1 MTTWTAA
8 FRSAPVSAYES
19 MTLIHPSRA
28 FNDQTLR
35 QVVRVR
41 GAGDRL
47 RIRLSNQ
54 YGKQPLTITRTSVAT
69 HDTRSS
75 IRAGTDTAVTFE
87 GTGQVTIDAG
97 AEAVSDPVDFAIA
110 GESDLAVSTYHA
122 SAAGPATYHPFALQT
137 GYVVAGDAVSRTH
150 LTGAEEVES
159 RFHLGGIDIGAPEG
173 RRVVAAFG
181 DSLTDGVG
189 TSHGTHHRYP
199 DLLAGRLAD
208 TSVINLG
215 IAGNRLLS
223 DVFGERGIARFE
235 RDVLAAPGMTHVVVE
250 LGLNDIGLP
259 GMLGLPAVPADELI
273 DGLGS
278 LARQAA
284 RAGLTAV
291 VATLT
296 PFGGADGVS
305 PGFDTPEGERTR
317 QRVNQWIRAHVDA
330 VADLDRALRDPA
342 APAVLRSDYDS
353 GDHIHPNDAG
363 AEAMADIVARAVL
376 ESEGL
381 PRASGRARAPQGR
394 GPGLGR

>member
-28 FNDQTLR
+28 FHDQTLR
-35 QVVRVR
+35 QIVRVR

-54 YGKQPLTITRTSVAT
+54 YGKQPLTIARTSVAA

-75 IRAGTDTAVTFE
+75 IIAGTDTAVTFG
-87 GTGQVTIDAG
+87 GTAQVTIDAG
-97 AEAVSDPVDFAIA
+97 AEAVSDPVGFVTA

-122 SAAGPATYHPFALQT
+122 SDAGLATYHPFALQT
-137 GYVVAGDAVSRTH
+137 GYVVAGDAVSRTR
-150 LTGAEEVES
+150 LTAAEEVES
-159 RFHLGGIDIGAPEG
+159 RFHLGGIDIGGPEG
-173 RRVVAAFG
+173 RRVIAAFG

-189 TSHGTHHRYP
+189 TAHGTHRRYP

-208 TSVINLG
+208 TSVLNLG

-235 RDVLAAPGMTHVVVE
+235 RDVLAAPGVTHVVLE
-250 LGLNDIGLP
+250 LGLNDIGMP
-259 GMLGLPAVPADELI
+259 GMLGLPAVPADDLI

-278 LARQAA
+278 IIRQAA
-284 RAGLTAV
+284 RAGLTTV
-291 VATLT
+291 VATMT
-296 PFGGADGVS
+296 PFGGANGVS

-317 QRVNQWIRAHVDA
+317 QRVNEWIRAHSDV
-330 VADLDRALRDPA
+330 VADLDHGLRDPA
-342 APAVLRSDYDS
+342 APAVLRSEYDS

-363 AEAMADIVARAVL
+363 AEAIADIVAGAVL
-376 ESEGL
+376 
-381 PRASGRARAPQGR
+381 RAGGRARAPHGQQSR
-394 GPGLGR
+394 AVTSLNTE